1 MGIFNRKKKED
12 RAFDTMG
19 TSDSAEDV
27 LLSALLDKSN
37 IDKNM
42 ALNIPS
48 LTGAIGYIANTVS
61 MLPIK
66 LYKEDDGKVTEI
78 KNDIRLKI
86 LNDDTGDTLDS
97 VQFWNALIRD
107 YFLGKGGY
115 AYINKVGNKFK
126 SLHYVREEDISI
138 QKNTDPIFKD
148 YDILVSGE
156 KYMPFDFIK
165 ILRNSKDG
173 ASGTSIIT
181 ESPTIL
187 SVAYNTLTYENNLVY
202 KGGNKRGFLKSAKKL
217 SDVAMDALKTAF
229 KALYNNNEEN
239 VIVLNDGIDFKEAS
253 NTSVEMQLNENKETN
268 SVEICKI
275 LNVPESIING
285 KATEKDYISGFKLG
299 VKPILRVIESA
310 LNRDFLLEKEKKS
323 FYFAFDTKE
332 LTRGDILARYQAY
345 EIAIKNGFMQWDEV
359 RYQED
364 YEPYGVDFIKLGLQD
379 VLYNPKTKEIYTP
392 NTNQTQN
399 MNDLKGGEI
408 DENRNS

>member
-27 LLSALLDKSN
+27 LLSALLDK
-37 IDKNM
+37 KNMSKDM

-48 LTGAIGYIANTVS
+48 LVGSIGYISNTVS

-66 LYKEDDGKVTEI
+66 LYKEEDGKVTEI
-78 KNDIRLKI
+78 KNDIRLKL

-115 AYINKVGNKFK
+115 AYINKTGNKFK
-126 SLHYVREEDISI
+126 SIHYVREEDISI

-148 YDILVSGE
+148 YDVLVNGK
-156 KYMPFDFIK
+156 KYMPYDFIK
-165 ILRNSKDG
+165 ILRSSKDG

-187 SVAYNTLTYENNLVY
+187 SVAYNTLTYENNLVF

-217 SDVAMDALKTAF
+217 TDGAMDALKAAF

-268 SVEICKI
+268 SNEICKI
-275 LNVPESIING
+275 LNVPESIIKGN
-285 KATEKDYISGFKLG
+285 ATEKDYISGFKLA
-299 VKPILRVIESA
+299 VKPILRAIECA

-332 LTRGDILARYQAY
+332 LTKGDIKTRYEAY

-359 RYQED
+359 RYLED

-392 NTNQTQN
+392 NTNQTQK
-399 MNDLKGGEI
+399 MDSLKGGEI
-408 DENRNS
+408 DENRDT